1 MANKKLQL
9 VAIVI
14 ILILAAV
21 IAVYF
26 IFYKKIKPA
35 PPSGNPAANHQVD
48 VGPVLPS
55 INPLSNPVGGNVP
68 NLNPV
73 GKTNPFKTIYKNPF

>member
-9 VAIVI
+9 AVTVI

-21 IAVYF
+21 AAVYF
-26 IFYKKIKPA
+26 IFYKKTAK

-48 VGPVLPS
+48 VGPVLPN

-73 GKTNPFKTIYKNPF
+73 EKTNPFKNIYKNPF